1 MEKRKRL
8 LSDDPDY
15 IALKRSLQTMSEQR
29 LEAFKVMIR
38 EKLDKEDFQP
48 DFLEPK
54 EVAKLLGVGVAT
66 VRLWLRKGEM
76 VGKKVG
82 VRKWFVPVTE
92 LRRFF

>member
-8 LSDDPDY
+8 LSEDPDY
-15 IALKRSLQTMSEQR
+15 ISLKRSLQTMSEQR

-76 VGKKVG
+76 EGKKVG
-82 VRKWFVPVTE
+82 ARKWFVPVTE